1 MGKGGCVITT
11 PQPAPATLSPED
23 LTTTSQTTRRP
34 LRQIT
39 PSLLATKTTVDECWI
54 AYEGYVYDVTKWL
67 PKHPG
72 GIRSIMSAAGHDASS
87 VMKSLHTPDTLSKYI
102 RRVRKVGMLVKEPTT
117 TTTSVS
123 SLVSS
128 PPAAAS
134 IPSVETEG
142 GDTASLTPTSSSDDF
157 TEEEPS
163 IASSNDDL
171 DTSTTTSTTST
182 SNSTVVESAASM
194 KRRNAESRNELI
206 HAEFTRLN
214 EKLIQEGW
222 YKSTPLTYWSPLLRI
237 LSFLSIGVYLVL
249 DSQSRG
255 NGPLKMCEL
264 TLGSLF
270 LGFFFQNTAFM
281 GHDAGHGSVFGNFQ
295 IDFWFGLVVGNLLT
309 GIDVGWWKSTHY
321 VHHSATNAVHDD
333 PDIQHMPL
341 LCFDERMADS
351 RWSTYHGRYMP
362 FDDIAAM
369 IIPYQHWYFYPVMAV
384 ARVNLYIQSFIHLIK
399 TCPFANFGDAGE
411 SVIDERTGEVKE
423 KYAWPKPSNTLWFAC
438 VACLG
443 VFWTGMYQLLSRL
456 DMTSTIVCFAVMHFS
471 AGLLH
476 VQILLSHVAMHYCA
490 DGSGYVGAIS
500 APNGNDEAGYY
511 EWQALSTM
519 DVDCPTYMDWFHG
532 GLQFQLEHHLFPRVP
547 RWKLRE
553 LVPLTDAIFA
563 KYDIPVVRVPFIE
576 ANRMILKHMATVGDR
591 KSVV

>member
-1 MGKGGCVITT
+1 MGKGGCVITA
-11 PQPAPATLSPED
+11 PQPPAATLSPED
-23 LTTTSQTTRRP
+23 LTTTNTQTSRPSRP

-39 PSLLATKTTVDECWI
+39 PSLLATKTTVNECWI

-102 RRVRKVGMLVKEPTT
+102 RRVRKVGVLVKEAEVV
-117 TTTSVS
+117 SVPVDS
-123 SLVSS
+123 
-128 PPAAAS
+128 A
-134 IPSVETEG
+134 IPSVETG
-142 GDTASLTPTSSSDDF
+142 GGETASLTPTSSFDDSDSTD
-157 TEEEPS
+157 EEPS
-163 IASSNDDL
+163 ITSNNDL
-171 DTSTTTSTTST
+171 D
-182 SNSTVVESAASM
+182 NNGESAESTASI
-194 KRRNAESRNELI
+194 KRRNAETRNELI

-222 YKSTPLTYWSPLLRI
+222 YKSTPLIYWAPLSRI
-237 LSFLSIGVYLVL
+237 LSFLSIGIYLVL
-249 DSQSRG
+249 DSQSRSE
-255 NGPLKMCEL
+255 NGWSLLRMGEL
-264 TLGSLF
+264 TVGSVLLGL
-270 LGFFFQNTAFM
+270 FFQNTAFM

-295 IDFWFGLVVGNLLT
+295 VDFWFGLIVGNLLT

-321 VHHSATNAVHDD
+321 VHHSATNSVHDD

-341 LCFDERMADS
+341 LCFEERMADS
-351 RWSTYHGRYMP
+351 RWSTYHGHYMP

-384 ARVNLYIQSFIHLIK
+384 ARVNLYIQSFIHLVK
-399 TCPFANFGDAGE
+399 TCPFGTFGDAGE

-423 KYAWPKPSNTLWFAC
+423 KYAWPKPSNTLWLAC

-443 VFWTGMYQLLSRL
+443 IFWTGMYQLFSRL
-456 DMTSTIVCFAVMHFS
+456 DTASAIACFAIMHFS

-490 DGSGYVGAIS
+490 DGSGSVGAIT

-553 LVPLTDAIFA
+553 LMPLTDAIFA

-576 ANRMILKHMATVGDR
+576 ANRMILKHMADVGASIVKQKR
-591 KSVV
+591 E